1 MWQIFWSKRVTF
13 HWLNINVTF
22 NIDRTVFIISTD
34 VNILVFVRLNLEISA
49 QISDQLSINEEK
61 DC

>member
-13 HWLNINVTF
+13 HWLNITVTF
-22 NIDRTVFIISTD
+22 DIDRTVFIITTD
-34 VNILVFVRLNLEISA
+34 VNILVFVRLNLEISV